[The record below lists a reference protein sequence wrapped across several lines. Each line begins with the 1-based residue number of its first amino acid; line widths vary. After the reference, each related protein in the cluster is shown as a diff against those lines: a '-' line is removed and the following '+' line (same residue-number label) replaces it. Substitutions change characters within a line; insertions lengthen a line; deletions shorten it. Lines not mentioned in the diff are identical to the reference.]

1 MLVVVVVVVVI
12 VVARSA
18 GVLMAQDT
26 ATVTAAVV
34 VVVVVVVVVPHL
46 HPQNW
51 FPVQARIKNTAG
63 CQRAA
68 RFSTQQNMPTSVY
81 SRNKMQVVDTNVA
94 DQHDN

>member
-1 MLVVVVVVVVI
+1 MVVVVVVVVI

-51 FPVQARIKNTAG
+51 FPVQARIKKPPVARERPDFRHNKT
-63 CQRAA
+63 CQHLCIQE
-68 RFSTQQNMPTSVY
+68 T
-81 SRNKMQVVDTNVA
+81 KCKL
-94 DQHDN
+94 

>member
-1 MLVVVVVVVVI
+1 MVVVVVVVI

-51 FPVQARIKNTAG
+51 FPVQARIKKTPF
-63 CQRAA
+63 A
-68 RFSTQQNMPTSVY
+68 RERPDFRHNKNMPTSVY